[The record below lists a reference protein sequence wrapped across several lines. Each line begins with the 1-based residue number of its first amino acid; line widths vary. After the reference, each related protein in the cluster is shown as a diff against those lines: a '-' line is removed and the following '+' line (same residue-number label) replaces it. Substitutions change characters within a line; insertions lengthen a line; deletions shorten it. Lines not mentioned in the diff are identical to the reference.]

1 METSAMR
8 PVHSNTVSLPVTPAA
23 VADAMAVLS
32 TPDLASRL
40 PESIRRMAWNVA
52 MSSVGF
58 RVTQRHRP
66 ANLHRGPQ

>member
-1 METSAMR
+1 MR
-8 PVHSNTVSLPVTPAA
+8 PVHSHTVSLPVTPAA

-52 MSSVGF
+52 MSSMGF
-58 RVTQRHRP
+58 RITQRRRA
-66 ANLHRGPQ
+66 ANSQRGPQ